1 MCFFFLF
8 WQIALTTFESLCG
21 FRSLAEIK
29 KYIETIP
36 ELALV
41 IGKEA
46 EDAIASGPGLFL

>member
-46 EDAIASGPGLFL
+46 EDAIASDPGLFL